1 MGNFFIAVGV
11 VYVAAILV
19 QIACYRSSLKKGAVK
34 SGAEGLG
41 HGAAAG
47 QGCH

>member
-1 MGNFFIAVGV
+1 MGSLFIAVGV

-19 QIACYRSSLKKGAVK
+19 QMACYRSSLKKGAVK

-41 HGAAAG
+41 HGAVAG
-47 QGCH
+47 QGCR